1 MRSAQPRS
9 IEWPQWG
16 RCTPTVHRV
25 SDSQTQIHPA
35 RLDPRHRK
43 SAQSPHDLVHRHPR
57 PRHRRLRRGGRHQG
71 VRGRRV
77 LPVRPLGRRRGV
89 HPVVHQPLSR
99 PRHPGRHGPRP
110 AARRGD
116 RGRAGGRCRS
126 RPPSG
131 ARGGSPRPHRRMD
144 RAELRRVVRQRRRAR
159 HQRRRQHA
167 GRRADRRRDAR
178 RLAGEPGARTARTP
192 DARHGGRRGG
202 RWRPARQ
209 AVRRHGPDHHR
220 GFSRP
225 QPAGGRQ
232 PRTPAGTPPAG
243 RHLAGRAGTG
253 PRRPAVARQS
263 GGFHRPRR
271 DRGGLDRPR
280 ARLCGS
286 DASPPRDAL
295 ADWPRVSNGH
305 DPPDHGA
312 RELVRRG

>member
-1 MRSAQPRS
+1 MGCATRWIRSCGERGS
-9 IEWPQWG
+9 PQ
-16 RCTPTVHRV
+16 RHEDTKSDHLAFV
-25 SDSQTQIHPA
+25 SSCLCGEIPF
-35 RLDPRHRK
+35 
-43 SAQSPHDLVHRHPR
+43 HDLVHRHPR

-77 LPVRPLGRRRGV
+77 LSVRPLGRRRGV

-116 RGRAGGRCRS
+116 RGRAGGRRRS
-126 RPPSG
+126 RPPPG
-131 ARGGSPRPHRRMD
+131 ARGGSPRPHRGMD

-178 RLAGEPGARTARTP
+178 RLAGEPGARAARTA

-202 RWRPARQ
+202 RRRPARQ

-220 GFSRP
+220 GLSRP

-232 PRTPAGTPPAG
+232 PRTRCRNSAGWSASGGPSAHRVSPPSRRAPIPRVSSTSTRSRRAGSPAGST
-243 RHLAGRAGTG
+243 
-253 PRRPAVARQS
+253 
-263 GGFHRPRR
+263 
-271 DRGGLDRPR
+271 
-280 ARLCGS
+280 CGS
-286 DASPPRDAL
+286 DASRPRDAL
-295 ADWPRVSNGH
+295 ADWSRVSNGH